1 MSSRAVPDS
10 KPIRLL
16 CVEDNPDD
24 VELMGIALERADPVR
39 RYELHRVDNAT
50 SFVAALE
57 GDWDVILCDFNLP
70 RFSPYAALQ
79 ILVTRRCSIPLIV
92 LTRAI
97 GEEAAVHVL
106 RCGAKDYLTKDK
118 LGTLPQIIGRVLEE
132 RRRAQEKERVD
143 AELQAAYA
151 RLKELSARFVLAQ
164 ERERSHISRELHDQ
178 LGQTLTAVVIHLHA
192 AERTP
197 EPDVARKH
205 SATAAELANGALQ
218 QLKTLSFSLRP
229 AQLDLLGLVPA
240 VQSAMQRIAEPA
252 GLRWEVTTRGREP
265 KVLEENAAVAV
276 RLVQEALTNTVRH
289 ANASRV
295 RVRLRFLPRGHIS
308 VLMVDDGIG
317 FDKAAILNGHQS
329 ERNIGLYGMIERTE
343 LAGGRLHLRTREGR
357 GVAIRA
363 VL

>member
-1 MSSRAVPDS
+1 MHSRADPASPPV
-10 KPIRLL
+10 RLL

-24 VELMGIALERADPVR
+24 VELMGIALERADPQR
-39 RYELHRVDNAT
+39 RYELHRVDNAA

-79 ILVTRRCSIPLIV
+79 ILVTRRSTIPLIV

-118 LGTLPQIIGRVLEE
+118 LGTLPQIIARVLEE
-132 RRRAQEKERVD
+132 RRRQQEKERLD

-192 AERTP
+192 AERSPDP
-197 EPDVARKH
+197 EAARKH
-205 SATAAELANGALQ
+205 GATAAELANGALQ

-252 GLRWEVTTRGREP
+252 GLEWEVTTRGQEP
-265 KVLEENAAVAV
+265 KALEENAAVAV
-276 RLVQEALTNTVRH
+276 RLVQEALTNIVRH
-289 ANASRV
+289 AHATQV
-295 RVRLRFLPRGHIS
+295 RVRLRFLPEGRIG
-308 VLMVDDGIG
+308 VLIVDDGRG
-317 FDKAAILNGHQS
+317 FDKAKVLDGRPS
-329 ERNIGLYGMIERTE
+329 EKNFGLYGMIERTE
-343 LAGGRLHLRTREGR
+343 LAGGRLHIRTREGR
-357 GVAIRA
+357 GAAIRA
-363 VL
+363 VV